1 MAIDSAS
8 AVGNASR
15 PVPQPSEPRIATDTK
30 KAADQTAQTEKA
42 ATQQRQTE
50 QAQREQQT
58 QQAQQSQP
66 PKPVVNTQGQ
76 VTGQLLNEVA

>member
-1 MAIDSAS
+1 MAIDSVS
-8 AVGNASR
+8 AAGS
-15 PVPQPSEPRIATDTK
+15 QPTQMTSAPRVAADNK
-30 KAADQTAQTEKA
+30 KAAEQSAQTERVA
-42 ATQQRQTE
+42 EQRQAE
-50 QAQREQQT
+50 QAQRDQQT

>member
-1 MAIDSAS
+1 MAIDSVSAAS
-8 AVGNASR
+8 NASR
-15 PVPQPSEPRIATDTK
+15 PAPQPSESRIATDTK
-30 KAADQTAQTEKA
+30 KAAEQAAQTEKA
-42 ATQQRQTE
+42 ATQRQTE
-50 QAQREQQT
+50 QAQREQQM

>member
-1 MAIDSAS
+1 MAIESVSSA
-8 AVGNASR
+8 GNQ
-15 PVPQPSEPRIATDTK
+15 PVQQPNAPRVAADTK
-30 KAADQTAQTEKA
+30 KAADQAAQAEKVA
-42 ATQQRQTE
+42 AQRQTE
-50 QAQREQQT
+50 QAQRDKEA

>member
-1 MAIDSAS
+1 MAVDSVNTVS
-8 AVGNASR
+8 SASR
-15 PVPQPSEPRIATDTK
+15 PVQQPSESRVATDVKKSAEQAAQTQ
-30 KAADQTAQTEKA
+30 KAAE
-42 ATQQRQTE
+42 QRQAE

>member
-15 PVPQPSEPRIATDTK
+15 PVPPPSEPRIATDTK

-42 ATQQRQTE
+42 ATQRETE

>member
-1 MAIDSAS
+1 MAIDSVS
-8 AVGNASR
+8 STSSL
-15 PVPQPSEPRIATDTK
+15 PVQQQPSEPRVTADAK
-30 KAADQTAQTEKA
+30 KAAVQAAQTEKVA
-42 ATQQRQTE
+42 AQRQAE
-50 QAQREQQT
+50 QTQRKEEA

>member
-1 MAIDSAS
+1 MAIDSVSPA
-8 AVGNASR
+8 GNASR
-15 PVPQPSEPRIATDTK
+15 PAPQPSETRIATDTK
-30 KAADQTAQTEKA
+30 KAADQAAQSEKA
-42 ATQQRQTE
+42 AAQRQAE
-50 QAQREQQT
+50 QAQREEQT

>member
-1 MAIDSAS
+1 MAIESVS
-8 AVGNASR
+8 STGSQPVQQPNATR
-15 PVPQPSEPRIATDTK
+15 VAADTK
-30 KAADQTAQTEKA
+30 KAADQAAQAEKVA
-42 ATQQRQTE
+42 AQRQTE
-50 QAQREQQT
+50 QAQREQET

>member
-1 MAIDSAS
+1 MAIDTAS

-58 QQAQQSQP
+58 QQAKESQP